1 MMVLRKLLV
10 LFVILGIAAGVS
22 ACGRKN
28 APEQPPDSSYPR
40 QYPTQ

>member
-10 LFVILGIAAGVS
+10 VAVILGIAAGVS
-22 ACGRKN
+22 SCGRKS
-28 APEQPPDSSYPR
+28 APEQPPDSTYPR